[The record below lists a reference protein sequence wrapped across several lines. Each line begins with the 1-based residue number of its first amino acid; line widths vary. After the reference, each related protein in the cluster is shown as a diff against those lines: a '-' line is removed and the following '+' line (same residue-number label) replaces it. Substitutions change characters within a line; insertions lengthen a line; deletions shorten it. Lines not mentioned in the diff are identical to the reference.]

1 MTRNEIRRANNLPA
15 IPGGD
20 ELVVPLNLSE
30 GPQESTEETSTEAAT
45 DPDVTDEIE
54 PPEAVKAVLTRHSAR
69 ARRVIASKGSSPAL
83 TSRLTRELGTDLAD
97 FPEWQSR
104 AKELHEKWVNH
115 GD

>member
-1 MTRNEIRRANNLPA
+1 FNIEEKLRGSFEEQAAVASAAVGAPYMTRNEIRRANNLPA

-83 TSRLTRELGTDLAD
+83 T
-97 FPEWQSR
+97 
-104 AKELHEKWVNH
+104 
-115 GD
+115 